1 MSDDIIIK
9 ELRKQNKFLLQRLEK
24 AYEDKMNIRMEYLNN
39 KKSFEQLKEEA
50 KDGNISGKNSK
61 T

>member
-1 MSDDIIIK
+1 MSDDKIIK
-9 ELRKQNKFLLQRLEK
+9 ELRKQNKFLLERLEK

-39 KKSFEQLKEEA
+39 KKSFEQVKEEA
-50 KDGNISGKNSK
+50 KDGNIQGKNSK

>member
-1 MSDDIIIK
+1 MSDDKIIK
-9 ELRKQNKFLLQRLEK
+9 ELRKQNKFLLERLEK

-39 KKSFEQLKEEA
+39 KKSFEQVKEEA

>member
-1 MSDDIIIK
+1 MSDEQIIR
-9 ELRKQNKFLLQRLEK
+9 ELRKQNKYLLDRLEK

-39 KKSFEQLKEEA
+39 KKSFEQMKEEA

>member
-1 MSDDIIIK
+1 
-9 ELRKQNKFLLQRLEK
+9 
-24 AYEDKMNIRMEYLNN
+24 MNIRMEYLNN

>member
-1 MSDDIIIK
+1 MSDNIIIK